1 MSNDFVRAAI
11 DAEGAMPEA
20 TASEK
25 ADRIIG
31 VGFEGCDAV
40 IKMIIGHGVF
50 DMRRKWRSLIEEKS
64 RAAFDDIWSVERVTE
79 KTCILRGRVGENFR
93 DVNFIE
99 SVEVIPIGLERHE
112 VTVCFM
118 VAADFHAG
126 EIGEAVILAPDKISV
141 DDCNLIHR
149 GDAFLFNR
157 CRIQCKVFY
166 R

>member
-25 ADRIIG
+25 ADRIMG

-79 KTCILRGRVGENFR
+79 
-93 DVNFIE
+93 
-99 SVEVIPIGLERHE
+99 
-112 VTVCFM
+112 
-118 VAADFHAG
+118 
-126 EIGEAVILAPDKISV
+126 
-141 DDCNLIHR
+141 
-149 GDAFLFNR
+149 
-157 CRIQCKVFY
+157 
-166 R
+166 